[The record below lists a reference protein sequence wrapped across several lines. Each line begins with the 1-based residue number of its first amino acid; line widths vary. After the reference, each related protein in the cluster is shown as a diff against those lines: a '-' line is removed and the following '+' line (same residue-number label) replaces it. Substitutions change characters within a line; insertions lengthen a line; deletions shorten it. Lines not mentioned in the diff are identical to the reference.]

1 MDNFHLMEQIKLFAT
16 VNKIDFNLIL
26 YFDTNRS
33 IMPVIT
39 LGPGK
44 FVKKDKH
51 RALNKCRE

>member
-33 IMPVIT
+33 IMPES
-39 LGPGK
+39 GNN
-44 FVKKDKH
+44 H
-51 RALNKCRE
+51 RAWKICQKG